1 METFILNAYN
11 CSLELY
17 KTKHNEKKMAICC
30 FCLKYGLNLLSNL
43 RMKVI
48 LALAVT
54 VALLAVVEGRM
65 WICVFLMICFPH
77 DICFFRFWFSLKV
90 LSQERRWWFQ
100 RVSIVFVFIKSKEL
114 EFYERKILPV
124 VFHSFLKHY
133 WQWKDFEQ
141 QLFVNA
147 NFKTFLLNCV
157 TEFHGED
164 HVESHRVL
172 GR

>member
-1 METFILNAYN
+1 MYRTKTQWKNGRLLFLSKIWFEPFNIEYQDEGHSCFSCHRCASCCRGRQKVTECFSNDM
-11 CSLELY
+11 CS
-17 KTKHNEKKMAICC
+17 KDM
-30 FCLKYGLNLLSNL
+30 FSNDL
-43 RMKVI
+43 
-48 LALAVT
+48 
-54 VALLAVVEGRM
+54 
-65 WICVFLMICFPH
+65 CS
-77 DICFFRFWFSLKV
+77 FRFWFLLKV

-100 RVSIVFVFIKSKEL
+100 RVSIDFVFIKSKEL

>member
-1 METFILNAYN
+1 MKKNDHLLFLSKIWFEPFIESQDESDSCVGCHRCASCCRGRQKVTECFSNDM
-11 CSLELY
+11 CS
-17 KTKHNEKKMAICC
+17 KDM
-30 FCLKYGLNLLSNL
+30 FSNDL
-43 RMKVI
+43 
-48 LALAVT
+48 
-54 VALLAVVEGRM
+54 
-65 WICVFLMICFPH
+65 CS
-77 DICFFRFWFSLKV
+77 FRFWFLLKV

-100 RVSIVFVFIKSKEL
+100 RVSIDFVFIKSKEL

-124 VFHSFLKHY
+124 VFHSFLRHY

>member
-1 METFILNAYN
+1 MKRKETSNVIMKALYFSTDPSKLIAMADGRPFWRHHPDGSLLPTHFLHINMFSNYMGSN
-11 CSLELY
+11 DLCS
-17 KTKHNEKKMAICC
+17 
-30 FCLKYGLNLLSNL
+30 
-43 RMKVI
+43 
-48 LALAVT
+48 
-54 VALLAVVEGRM
+54 
-65 WICVFLMICFPH
+65 
-77 DICFFRFWFSLKV
+77 FRFWFLLKV

-124 VFHSFLKHY
+124 VFHSFLRHY